1 MALLG
6 AAIALFAYT
15 KIIEKPSGSHLQ
27 RIVPGLKSGMQS
39 ISYITYNTGGTDR
52 FYLCS

>member
-15 KIIEKPSGSHLQ
+15 KIIEKPSGDSYQ
-27 RIVPGLKSGMQS
+27 RIVQVLKSRNAEAFLTS
-39 ISYITYNTGGTDR
+39 LSDAGGTD
-52 FYLCS
+52 